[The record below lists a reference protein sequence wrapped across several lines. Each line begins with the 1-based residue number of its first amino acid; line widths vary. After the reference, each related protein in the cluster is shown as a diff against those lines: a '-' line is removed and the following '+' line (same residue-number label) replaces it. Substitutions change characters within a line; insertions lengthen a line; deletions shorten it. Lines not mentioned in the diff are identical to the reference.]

1 MHTISTQGLSVIAN
15 AHSSADKLTQKI
27 ARTESQPQDTAQPK
41 RLLNPTTDISSTVS
55 ISPQARAL
63 QATEQSKVYSKVQST
78 SNVDINAKASA
89 ENSIET
95 TKPVP
100 IKYNEKLDNYVQF
113 KKAQMK
119 YQIYADMINI
129 SSGNSGS
136 IKPATAYYLS
146 NNEDARAFTVNSMT
160 RNHQVAMLN
169 TYAETTKSAQN
180 QFINTKT

>member
-1 MHTISTQGLSVIAN
+1 MHAISAQGSSVTANPRLSAYN
-15 AHSSADKLTQKI
+15 LTQKVEP
-27 ARTESQPQDTAQPK
+27 TENEPNHTAQPK
-41 RLLNPTTDISSTVS
+41 RSVNTTTNTSTSVS
-55 ISPQARAL
+55 ISPQAHAL
-63 QATEQSKVYSKVQST
+63 LAAEQSKVQST
-78 SNVDINAKASA
+78 PYVDMDAKPTA

-95 TKPVP
+95 TKPAP
-100 IKYNEKLDNYVQF
+100 IKDNEKLDNYVQF

-119 YQIYADMINI
+119 YQIYADMANI

-169 TYAETTKSAQN
+169 TYTETTKSAKN
-180 QFINTKT
+180 QAINTKT